1 MNQDLLVE
9 ILTSAGRTLHD
20 PTSSQN
26 QRLQALKTQALSE
39 LESAHLLLYQQRA
52 MQAIEVELAARETA
66 KKDKSKQI
74 ENNDLNII
82 QYSDFNKNNFIENE
96 YSTQKLFD
104 EPKKEDPKE
113 VAKRSLAYV
122 AAQNTVAQDQ
132 GIARFRQRVEEIE
145 QRGDTRTLEALL
157 RAAHDVSITAPLHA
171 QDFVTTFEQVPD
183 RDQIEYATLVSQLFR
198 DQTGGFGGNPLL
210 SRLSAVT
217 PRRESDLLPLH
228 SFVRDDSSKLID
240 YSRLLFEE
248 KIIQKNEIFAFR
260 ERDDDIFSR
269 KCNNDPFSLL
279 REPQEYDLGVF
290 LWQVQQGMGSYQASV
305 LSALKGNL
313 DNWTANSSFFSE
325 LQEVYRQLGRE
336 VASEWMRTTNRLFGE
351 DYVKGRDFAIQ
362 SSASVRAYIK
372 DLGMDLGRFVD
383 DYRILGKPAFSAS
396 NFSAKYE
403 GLPAERRRAIIRDIV
418 DAQNGDRLTA
428 LVANE
433 LPKEQVGVVAKLLPE
448 NTTNED
454 LLKAVERTAD
464 SYVKCK
470 SNNVNNGIFTR
481 RLTRSSKTTNLE
493 GYVKAVDEID
503 AFVGQYIDF
512 ANEQRK
518 EGDINLGFND
528 TEAQEALE
536 LYVGFLGKDFAQFR
550 RDFQATG
557 NTFQRLPQ
565 VRAKYADFFDE
576 DTLKATMNYVAKK
589 RSRDLID
596 DLSRNT
602 APTDLISS
610 LASRLKD
617 FGKRDVVNALV
628 ELNKTYN
635 FLQNVGATEIISE
648 RVKAIPEGADYD
660 TVIEAISGARRQCYS
675 AVTGQDV
682 EVPRGLEDLVDNV
695 VVAYYKNTGTY
706 NGVNIRPA
714 LQFIMSI
721 YLREGSEKAFE
732 AVRCLEQNRGIR
744 AKFEQKGVNVDAYER
759 GINRQ
764 YHLRT
769 NGSELERIKERI
781 QSEVEQIFDRV
792 GQLNVEEEQV
802 TALQQGSLREQ
813 LDAVEKVIGSYEFN
827 DENKGFKLEI
837 KGHIQTA
844 RSINGTVKE
853 MEYDVDFYVST
864 DPLEALHMGQYFGS
878 CLSLSKNHGGINGW
892 ASVVQVMD
900 SNKNVIYARTSDG
913 KHIGRNRTALTD
925 QGVLC
930 TRFYQNGNLYLDDAW
945 VDYLSHFAD
954 GVRQDVMIPAIF
966 ATSGMKSKLEQM
978 MIEGKVAKEQR
989 TVQIDPAYFSAFH
1002 GDGISTAKSE
1012 DGRIKVDGDMYIIKT
1027 QVQPVIPVVREESRP
1042 WYKALSSKIVPTSS
1056 QIHFGKFLGALANR

>member
-9 ILTSAGRTLHD
+9 ILPSVGRTLHD
-20 PTSSQN
+20 PIISQS
-26 QRLQALKTQALSE
+26 QRLRALKTQALSE
-39 LESAHLLLYQQRA
+39 LESAYLLLYQQRA
-52 MQAIEVELAARETA
+52 MQAIEAQLIAQEAA
-66 KKDKSKQI
+66 KKSKSKLI
-74 ENNDLNII
+74 EDENYHSILNHNENMINNK
-82 QYSDFNKNNFIENE
+82 YCTS
-96 YSTQKLFD
+96 KLFD
-104 EPKKEDPKE
+104 EPRKEDPKE

-122 AAQNTVAQDQ
+122 AAQNAVSKDP
-132 GIARFRQRVEEIE
+132 GIPRFRQRVEEIE

-157 RAAHDVSITAPLHA
+157 RTTHDVSITAPLSA
-171 QDFVTTFEQVPD
+171 QDFVVTLDQVPD
-183 RDQIEYATLVSQLFR
+183 RDQIEYATLVSQLLR
-198 DQTGGFGGNPLL
+198 DQTGGFGGNPLA
-210 SRLSAVT
+210 SRLAMVT
-217 PRRESDLLPLH
+217 SKGYELLSLR
-228 SFVRDDSSKLID
+228 SFGRYDNSELINN
-240 YSRLLFEE
+240 SLLLFKNNSKE
-248 KIIQKNEIFAFR
+248 KEIISFR
-260 ERDDDIFSR
+260 ERDGNIFSR
-269 KCNNDPFSLL
+269 KLSDDPYSLL
-279 REPQEYDLGVF
+279 REPQENYLGVSVR
-290 LWQVQQGMGSYQASV
+290 QVQQEISHQASV

-313 DNWTANSSFFSE
+313 DSWTANSSFFSE

-454 LLKAVERTAD
+454 LL
-464 SYVKCK
+464 
-470 SNNVNNGIFTR
+470 
-481 RLTRSSKTTNLE
+481 
-493 GYVKAVDEID
+493 KAVDEID

-853 MEYDVDFYVST
+853 MEDDVDFYVST
-864 DPLEALHMGQYFGS
+864 NPLEALHMGQYFGS

-966 ATSGMKSKLEQM
+966 ATLGMKSKLEQM

-1042 WYKALSSKIVPTSS
+1042 WYRTLLSKIVPDSS
-1056 QIHFGKFLGALANR
+1056 QK